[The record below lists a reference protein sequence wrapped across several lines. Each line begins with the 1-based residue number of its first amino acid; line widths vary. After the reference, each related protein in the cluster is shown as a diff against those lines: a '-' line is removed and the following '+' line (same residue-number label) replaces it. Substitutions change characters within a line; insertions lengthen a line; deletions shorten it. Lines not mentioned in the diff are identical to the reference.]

1 MTYTASVDGLASD
14 TAFTETRTSTEATA
28 RMLTEALGGAE
39 AALGSVAMSMAVS
52 SAVVALLGD
61 LRTAYGAMGS
71 LERRVTDAGAN
82 YRAAEDAAVAQY
94 GAIHAS

>member
-1 MTYTASVDGLASD
+1 MTYTAAVDGLSTATVFTD
-14 TAFTETRTSTEATA
+14 TRQSVETTA
-28 RMLTEALGGAE
+28 RSLTEALGGAE
-39 AALGSVAMSMAVS
+39 AALGSAAMSMAVS
-52 SAVVALLGD
+52 SAVVALLGN